1 MANQRFLV
9 TLGGWTR
16 QYEHLTLGANG
27 AHLGWEAFL
36 ADNLLSKSFY
46 PALRVNAQILTALL
60 FCVTTYVF
68 LVSTEGTGDRNTARI
83 SAAFAIVSIGL
94 MTMTAMSLRNSGLA
108 MTIYIAAGLISIG
121 LVSVMARRSSA
132 AQ

>member
-16 QYEHLTLGANG
+16 QYEQLTLGTNG

-60 FCVTTYVF
+60 FCVTAYVF
-68 LVSTEGTGDRNTARI
+68 LVSAEGTGARNTARI
-83 SAAFAIVSIGL
+83 SAAFGIVSIGL
-94 MTMTAMSLRNSGLA
+94 MTMTALSLRNSNLA
-108 MTIYIAAGLISIG
+108 MVIYMAAGLISIG
-121 LVSVMARRSSA
+121 LVAAMARRA
-132 AQ
+132 HA